1 MLRTGGG
8 GASSG
13 AARFLPL
20 PAMVFSV
27 FSVALLGFS
36 ANAFRV
42 VAGAI
47 EFERVE
53 RVVDWAGFSA
63 ARLFVVVI
71 VALTPRLTGATGFV
85 VGFVV
90 GFVEGLVVVV
100 VVVVRAGFCA
110 LERMSSSSSES
121 TNPINALALSLDI
134 GTGIWTT
141 LGRYVCSYG
150 DLCTKYV

>member
-1 MLRTGGG
+1 MFVVALAPRLPG
-8 GASSG
+8 GA
-13 AARFLPL
+13 A
-20 PAMVFSV
+20 V
-27 FSVALLGFS
+27 GF
-36 ANAFRV
+36 A
-42 VAGAI
+42 
-47 EFERVE
+47 
-53 RVVDWAGFSA
+53 
-63 ARLFVVVI
+63 
-71 VALTPRLTGATGFV
+71 

-90 GFVEGLVVVV
+90 GLVVGLVVL
-100 VVVVRAGFCA
+100 VRAGFCA